1 MPQESRRIRSLFAL
15 FALLIAVLFGL
26 PLIGEFNAGGG
37 LGGWVAVV
45 WLGMSLVAFVAA
57 YPPAEPCG
65 WHVDIRGLR
74 RYLAVWR
81 AVAAVI
87 FMASD
92 LFRPESD
99 LNATDFSIAGVV
111 SAPRRLM
118 HCRLAGMALGCS
130 LGERKRYVQGKK

>member
-1 MPQESRRIRSLFAL
+1 MRSLFAL
-15 FALLIAVLFGL
+15 FALLIAALIGL

-65 WHVDIRGLR
+65 WHVDISGLC
-74 RYLAVWR
+74 RYLAGWS

-87 FMASD
+87 FMATD
-92 LFRPESD
+92 LFRNEYD
-99 LNATDFSIAGVV
+99 LTATAFALAGVV
-111 SAPRRLM
+111 FALRDRKSTRLNSS
-118 HCRLAGMALGCS
+118 H
-130 LGERKRYVQGKK
+130 